1 MDKCILVQKFNLAM
15 IHEGIKSATKE
26 IIYLAPRFAN
36 ATVAWL
42 PKAQEKEH
50 LNFEEISII

>member
-1 MDKCILVQKFNLAM
+1 M
-15 IHEGIKSATKE
+15 IHEGIKSPTKE